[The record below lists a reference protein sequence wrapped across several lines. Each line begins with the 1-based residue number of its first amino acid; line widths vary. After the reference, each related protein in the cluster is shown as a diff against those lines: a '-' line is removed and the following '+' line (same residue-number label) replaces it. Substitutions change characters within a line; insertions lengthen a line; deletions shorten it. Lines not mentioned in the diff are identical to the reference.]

1 MTTPSGQIAASDIN
15 IELGRSS
22 TNIVVLNGER
32 VRRLADRTSGTIS
45 YSDLQNKNRTRT
57 YDSGQVAPSRTRSDS
72 AYNTNFVASG
82 GSYYVPAY
90 RIGASYNVGALDV
103 DVYDTTAYANA
114 TVQTQ
119 NMTVTVGL
127 TYDSSVVNAVDTN
140 IAIVPAT
147 KPVGYPSSSVTDYGN
162 QNGLLSIAS
171 GFSGS
176 GARIKTGTMSLSY
189 SLSTPVSFGSVGGWS
204 IGTTGQWNTG
214 KISRTDHFISIGM
227 NVTIGFGNS
236 QPIFIHYAQISGSY
250 SI

>member
-15 IELGRSS
+15 IELDRSP

-32 VRRLADRTSGTIS
+32 VRRLANRTSGTIS

-57 YDSGQVAPSRTRSDS
+57 YDSGQVAPSRTRTDS
-72 AYNTNFVASG
+72 FYTTNFVASG

-90 RIGASYNVGALDV
+90 TQGTQFSVGALDV

-119 NMTVTVGL
+119 NMTVTIGV
-127 TYDSSVVNAVDTN
+127 TYDSFVVVDSSTN
-140 IAIVPAT
+140 FAIVPAI
-147 KPVGYPSSSVTDYGN
+147 KPVGYPFASVTDYGN
-162 QNGLLSIAS
+162 QNGLTSLSGA
-171 GFSGS
+171 FSGS
-176 GARIKTGTMSLSY
+176 RIKTGTVTLSY
-189 SLSTPVSFGSVGGWS
+189 SLSNPVSFGSVGGWS

-214 KISRTDHFISIGM
+214 KLSRTDHFISIGM
-227 NVTIGFGNS
+227 NVTLSYYGGNS
-236 QPIFIHYAQISGSY
+236 SPLTIHYAQISGSY